1 MDKLL
6 SVVNKFNT
14 VPVAPLVEENYD
26 QHLFEKFMQQIP
38 DVWSYGNRS
47 QGDFISLADDEK
59 KAIVAQDYNDMK
71 L

>member
-1 MDKLL
+1 M
-6 SVVNKFNT
+6 
-14 VPVAPLVEENYD
+14 VEENYY
-26 QHLFEKFMQQIP
+26 QALFEKFMQKLP
-38 DVWSYGNRS
+38 VVWSYGNRS